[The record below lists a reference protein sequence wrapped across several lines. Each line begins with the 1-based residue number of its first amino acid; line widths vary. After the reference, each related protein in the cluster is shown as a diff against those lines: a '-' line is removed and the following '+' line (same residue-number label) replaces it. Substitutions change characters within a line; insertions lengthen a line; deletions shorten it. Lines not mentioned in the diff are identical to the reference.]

1 MEVQRCTLVRVWSD
15 GASSS
20 FNPKQWIQIPTYPRS
35 WVLPIE
41 WLFNL
46 VVRFAIASVIIGTTD
61 LDNIQSQSWKMSKTY
76 PKCIQ
81 NVFKKQMGIKMG
93 SCSILFG
100 FATFLALGVSLV
112 SERCMS
118 LSMSLMWMVRSWLQL
133 GSIQLNVSLLPGID
147 RSSFRV
153 GSLASCHCATGSR
166 NKILV

>member
-1 MEVQRCTLVRVWSD
+1 MKWWRFKFLQSEAVNSDPYLSSVLSASNWMTVQPCSTLCNCISNHR
-15 GASSS
+15 
-20 FNPKQWIQIPTYPRS
+20 NH
-35 WVLPIE
+35 
-41 WLFNL
+41 
-46 VVRFAIASVIIGTTD
+46 RFRQHSESELENVK
-61 LDNIQSQSWKMSKTY
+61 KMSL
-76 PKCIQ
+76 
-81 NVFKKQMGIKMG
+81 FKKQMGIKMG